1 MVGVKNEHFVIT
13 FQKLQYLLN
22 YSVYYACTMQNYR
35 PLHAKPQIIAT
46 NEAIH
51 HAALN
56 YSLHTKL
63 CARAHAL
70 HTNYVSHVLHRA
82 VVINRKAEERISG
95 CTSSIKLKIKT
106 SSSKSRPRKVELTSV
121 HK

>member
-13 FQKLQYLLN
+13 LQQLQYLLN

-35 PLHAKPQIIAT
+35 PFHAKPQIIAT

-63 CARAHAL
+63 CAHAL
-70 HTNYVSHVLHRA
+70 HTNYVSHALYRA

-106 SSSKSRPRKVELTSV
+106 SGSESQPRKVELTLT